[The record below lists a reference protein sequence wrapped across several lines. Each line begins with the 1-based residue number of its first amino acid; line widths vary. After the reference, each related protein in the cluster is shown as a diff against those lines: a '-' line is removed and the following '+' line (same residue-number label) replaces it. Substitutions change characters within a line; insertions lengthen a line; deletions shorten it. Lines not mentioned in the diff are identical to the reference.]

1 MLTVEYANNPVYA
14 NEEGSAINLMV
25 KFVEMTDI
33 LPFTATPNDS
43 EEYGRQLYADAVAG
57 KYGAVGPY
65 VPPAQP
71 STEGTQTL

>member
-1 MLTVEYANNPVYA
+1 MLTVEYANDPAYA

-43 EEYGRQLYADAVAG
+43 EEYGRQLYADAVTG